1 MEERRAALVAELEER
16 GIPLAEPVRRALLSV
31 PRHGF
36 VPGVFLVAVFRV
48 TLIGTRRDRI
58 GDPISGSGQP
68 SVLAAMFSPL
78 DLQAGQRVL
87 EIGAGT
93 GYSAALLAEIVG
105 AGGHVTAVEIDDE
118 IADAAAAHLD
128 RSGYGRVQIVHGD
141 GAAGVAENAPYDRIV
156 AAAAVW
162 GLPPAWLE
170 QLRPDGLLAVAFMFG
185 GIQVGAVLA
194 PQPDGSLR
202 SRAVFPGTLVRL
214 RGEAAG
220 PERTIRLP
228 GSSLRIRLQ
237 EGCILDEA
245 GVHTL
250 LSGDQDVAQLPV
262 ELDRRNLGLFSY
274 HLLFHQPPA
283 YHLATYQVEEGQI
296 AYGLTGIGW
305 GILSSTTACLV
316 PFGDQRVVHIYGGV
330 DSYLELVRLSQE
342 WGESGQPGL
351 ERAHLVITPAGRPP
365 FQPPEGAVQ
374 RLFSRSAFTYCL
386 WIDPPDEPGAS
397 ADPA

>member
-31 PRHGF
+31 PRHLF
-36 VPGVFLVAVFRV
+36 VPGVYLDAVYRD
-48 TLIGTRRDRI
+48 TLIVTRRDRN

-68 SVLAAMFSPL
+68 SVLASMFSPL
-78 DLQAGQRVL
+78 ALGPGQRVL

-105 AGGHVTAVEIDDE
+105 EGGQVTAIEIDDE
-118 IADAAAAHLD
+118 IAAAAVAHLE
-128 RSGYGRVQIVHGD
+128 RAGYGRVRVVHGD
-141 GAAGVAENAPYDRIV
+141 GAGGAAENAPYDRIA

-162 GLPPAWLE
+162 DLPAAWVK
-170 QLRPDGLLAVAFMFG
+170 QLAPGGLLGVSFMFG
-185 GIQVGAVLA
+185 GLQVGAVLA
-194 PQPDGSLR
+194 PQPDGSLH
-202 SRAVFPGTLVRL
+202 SRAVFPLTLLPL

-220 PERTIRLP
+220 PEHTIRLP
-228 GSSLRIRLQ
+228 GSSLRIVLQ
-237 EGCILDEA
+237 EGCALDEA

-250 LSGDQDVAQLPV
+250 LSEDQDLAQLPV

-274 HLLFHQPPA
+274 YLLFHQPPA

-330 DSYLELVRLSQE
+330 DSYLEMVRLSQAWSE
-342 WGESGQPGL
+342 CGQPGL
-351 ERAHLVITPAGRPP
+351 ERAHLVITPAGRPA
-365 FQPPEGAVQ
+365 FQPPDGAVQ
-374 RLFSRSAFTYCL
+374 RVFARPAHTYTL
-386 WIDPPDEPGAS
+386 WIDPPDGPDETP
-397 ADPA
+397 DPA